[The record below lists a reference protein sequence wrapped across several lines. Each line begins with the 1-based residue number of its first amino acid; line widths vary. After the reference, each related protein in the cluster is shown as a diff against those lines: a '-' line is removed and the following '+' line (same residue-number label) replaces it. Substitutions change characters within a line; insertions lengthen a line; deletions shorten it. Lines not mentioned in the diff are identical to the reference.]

1 MATSF
6 VRLALDALQSIVT
19 AASSVKDLD
28 LIASHT
34 SESSKVLQLL
44 ADAMP
49 FAFELAEKVQDNA
62 EEKEPIM
69 AALSQAA
76 ELTMPNGH
84 SLYFSAETPD
94 VGLCPSAAFCGLTNV
109 SDGSGY
115 HFRVFA
121 CRI

>member
-6 VRLALDALQSIVT
+6 VRLALDALQSIV
-19 AASSVKDLD
+19 AAAGSVKDLD

-49 FAFELAEKVQDNA
+49 FAFDLAEKVQDDE

-76 ELTMPNGH
+76 ELTMPNGP
-84 SLYFSAETPD
+84 SLYFAADNAD
-94 VGLCPSAAFCGLTNV
+94 VSIGTLFSCA
-109 SDGSGY
+109 
-115 HFRVFA
+115 R
-121 CRI
+121 

>member
-6 VRLALDALQSIVT
+6 VRLALDALQSIV
-19 AASSVKDLD
+19 AAAGSVKDLD

-49 FAFELAEKVQDNA
+49 FAFDLAEKVQDDA

-76 ELTMPNGH
+76 ELTMPNGP
-84 SLYFSAETPD
+84 SLYFAADNAD
-94 VGLCPSAAFCGLTNV
+94 VSIGTLFSCA
-109 SDGSGY
+109 
-115 HFRVFA
+115 R
-121 CRI
+121 